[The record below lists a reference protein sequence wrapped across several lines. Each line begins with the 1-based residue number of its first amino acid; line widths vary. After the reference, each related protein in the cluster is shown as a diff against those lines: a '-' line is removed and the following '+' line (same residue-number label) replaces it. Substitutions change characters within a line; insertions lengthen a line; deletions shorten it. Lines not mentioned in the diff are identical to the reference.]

1 MKIALIIPTRGDRP
15 KFLKQCYHLI
25 SRQTLKADEVI
36 VMDYAP
42 EGGQKDLTQRYRRG
56 VEQATKKGCD
66 CAIFWEDDD
75 WYHPTYVEWLIKEWK
90 GQKKPALFG
99 VGETYYYNLAARGRL
114 HMKHPGRTSA
124 FCTLL
129 KLPYTGSWPHDN
141 HAYIDMHFHKTG
153 KMKTVNFPTGKILAI
168 GIKHGVGLCGGG
180 GHLARFRWDT
190 IGDKARKWF
199 VKNMDNE
206 LKFYDDL
213 TPTLTVQQGNLI
225 SKNRGYVRSTS
236 KKPNIR
242 HGQKTV
248 RKKVTTIGP
257 STQLRRRG
265 RQIIKVRRK

>member
-36 VMDYAP
+36 VVDYAP
-42 EGGQKDLTQRYRRG
+42 KSGQKDLTQRYRYG

-75 WYHPTYVEWLIKEWK
+75 WYHPTYLEWLIKEWK
-90 GQKKPALFG
+90 GQNKPMLFG
-99 VGETYYYNLAARGRL
+99 VGETYYYNLAASSRL
-114 HMKHPGRTSA
+114 RMKHPGRTSA

-129 KLPYTGSWPHDN
+129 RLPYKGGWPADN
-141 HAYIDMHFHKTG
+141 YPYIDMHFHKTG
-153 KMKTVNFPTGKILAI
+153 QVKTINFPKERVLAI
-168 GIKHGVGLCGGG
+168 GIKHGVGMCGGG
-180 GHLARFRWDT
+180 GHLPRFKWDMV
-190 IGDKARKWF
+190 GDKARKWF
-199 VKNMDNE
+199 VKHMDSE

-213 TPTLTVQQGNLI
+213 TPTLKIQQGKLQ
-225 SKNRGYVRSTS
+225 SPKRGFVSSNS

-242 HGQKTV
+242 HGQKIV
-248 RKKVTTIGP
+248 RKKVNIIDAN
-257 STQLRRRG
+257 SQLRRRG